1 MLKERGS
8 VFYLQNALGKSMT
21 FHGSIIDVITL
32 DTFILLCDQKD
43 FLLEEKG
50 FEKKVFLPSLEV
62 QQKGLCTFPVFAL
75 QMRTVVSVVP
85 IDFAGR
91 E

>member
-50 FEKKVFLPSLEV
+50 FEKKSSFPLWRSNRKDYVLFRFSLC
-62 QQKGLCTFPVFAL
+62 K
-75 QMRTVVSVVP
+75 
-85 IDFAGR
+85 
-91 E
+91 